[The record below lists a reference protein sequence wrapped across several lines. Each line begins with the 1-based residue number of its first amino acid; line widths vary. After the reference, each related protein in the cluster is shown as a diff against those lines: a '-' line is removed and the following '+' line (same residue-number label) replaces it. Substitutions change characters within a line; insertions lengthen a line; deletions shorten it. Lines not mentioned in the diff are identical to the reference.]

1 VINGDIVD
9 RGDMAVEIL
18 AVLMMFKLA
27 CDESV
32 TIVRGN
38 HETTAMNTYYGF
50 QEEVLKNFDDD
61 HNLLEKF
68 RTFFYVLP
76 FAAVIDNK
84 AFVVHGGLGEPSKN
98 VTIAELNNWNRKELT
113 VIYHLLWS
121 GKYYVCYTK
130 GLYYLT
136 LYGHSVARS
145 S

>member
-1 VINGDIVD
+1 MINGDIVD

-32 TIVRGN
+32 AIIRGN
-38 HETTAMNTYYGF
+38 HETTAMNTDFGF
-50 QEEVLKNFDDD
+50 QVEVLEKFDDD
-61 HNLLEKF
+61 HKLLEKF
-68 RTFFYVLP
+68 RTFFDALP

-121 GKYYVCYTK
+121 G
-130 GLYYLT
+130 
-136 LYGHSVARS
+136 
-145 S
+145 